1 MRIIGNAEKA
11 REVQA
16 VASGVLPS
24 GQPVVV
30 NANGTVSVAA
40 GVAASVGSETNF
52 ESGQTS
58 QMGAVYD
65 VNANRVVIFYRD
77 IGNSYYG
84 TAVVGTVSGTSISFG
99 SPVVFQSSNS
109 QYSHPVYDVSA
120 QKIVNY
126 YSRDPDN
133 YGMAIVGTVSGT
145 SISFGTATVYSS
157 SQVRT
162 LGAAY
167 ASNASRSVVIFRDES
182 AGSVGKAVSG
192 GVSGTGISFGSSVET
207 IYSGSTSGDGALVAG
222 QSIEG
227 NTRLL
232 AFVSTSSDAHSVCL
246 VASGTNVYAL
256 GSVVQ
261 FSSGKVNSM
270 QGIYDDNA
278 NSFLIVYRD
287 ASNSSKGT
295 ARVVS
300 VSGTTASYGAT
311 ALFST
316 STNVLNVGA
325 TYNSSNNN
333 AIISYRSSSDS
344 NKLYLIEGKI
354 SGTSIAFE
362 AATSTSFKTNDNMF
376 PVYNSSSNST
386 AVAFADV
393 DNSNVGEAFVYGS
406 SSTNLTAENYI
417 GMSGGEIIQ
426 KGSAAYVGT
435 PVVFESA
442 DTRFISSAFDT
453 TNNKVVIA
461 YRDQGNSEY
470 STAVVGTVSGNAI
483 SFGTPV
489 VFSTEVLSYMQCSSM
504 CFDPDTG
511 KVVIAYRNEA
521 TSNHGTARVGTVSGT
536 SISFGSAVVF
546 EAAASNLMTTVY
558 DTNSNKVVIAY
569 KDDGNS
575 EYGTAIVGTVSG
587 TSISFGSP
595 TVFNAGVVS
604 GGTASGIASTFD
616 SVNNKVI
623 LAYSDGS
630 NSNQY
635 TAIVG
640 TVSGT
645 SISFGTKVVID
656 TDTGTKI
663 GKGITAAYNPVAQKV
678 LITYVDTA
686 GNLDTLSARVGTV
699 SGTSISF
706 GTEASTG
713 TQYTAEYDSVY
724 NPDSETIVIAY
735 KDESNSSYGTL
746 VSASISGTDV
756 TFGTPTVYKSSR
768 SDEPAIVYDSSN
780 NKTVVSMQDAGSSSH
795 GTSVV
800 SSPDT
805 VNIQRGQVADGGN
818 AEINIKG
825 AVAENQSGLTAGQ
838 SYYVQTDGTLSTTA
852 GDPSVF
858 AGTAVAATKLI
869 VKG

>member
-1 MRIIGNAEKA
+1 MRIIGNAGKA

-30 NANGTVSVAA
+30 NADGTVSVAA
-40 GVAASVGSETNF
+40 ETSVSESTGSPTVFDPLSYSYISAAFDSTNNKVVISYADDGTDTGNSVVGTISGTSISFGTPVVF
-52 ESGQTS
+52 ESGFSHYITS
-58 QMGAVYD
+58 TFD
-65 VNANRVVIFYRD
+65 TSSSKVVIAYRD
-77 IGNSYYG
+77 VENSNQGTAIVGTVSGTSISFGSATVYETNYVSEQAIVFDSNENKIVIAYKIGNQGIAIVGTVSGTSISFGSSAQFNIGSADFTSASFDTTSNKVVISYKDDGNSSYGTSIVGTVSGTSISFGTKVVFESAATRYTSTVFDSANNKIVVAYADQGNSFYG

-99 SPVVFQSSNS
+99 TPVVFEAASV
-109 QYSHPVYDVSA
+109 YSLSAAYDATAGKVTIAYQDDGNGQDGTLIS
-120 QKIVNY
+120 
-126 YSRDPDN
+126 
-133 YGMAIVGTVSGT
+133 GTVSGT
-145 SISFGTATVYSS
+145 SISFGTPTVFETDATTKISSTFDSS
-157 SQVRT
+157 SSKVVV
-162 LGAAY
+162 AY
-167 ASNASRSVVIFRDES
+167 AATAQGTSVVH
-182 AGSVGKAVSG
+182 
-192 GVSGTGISFGSSVET
+192 
-207 IYSGSTSGDGALVAG
+207 
-222 QSIEG
+222 Q
-227 NTRLL
+227 
-232 AFVSTSSDAHSVCL
+232 
-246 VASGTNVYAL
+246 
-256 GSVVQ
+256 
-261 FSSGKVNSM
+261 
-270 QGIYDDNA
+270 NA
-278 NSFLIVYRD
+278 Y
-287 ASNSSKGT
+287 T
-295 ARVVS
+295 
-300 VSGTTASYGAT
+300 
-311 ALFST
+311 
-316 STNVLNVGA
+316 
-325 TYNSSNNN
+325 
-333 AIISYRSSSDS
+333 
-344 NKLYLIEGKI
+344 
-354 SGTSIAFE
+354 
-362 AATSTSFKTNDNMF
+362 
-376 PVYNSSSNST
+376 
-386 AVAFADV
+386 
-393 DNSNVGEAFVYGS
+393 
-406 SSTNLTAENYI
+406 STNLTSENYI

-595 TVFNAGVVS
+595 TVFNAGAVS

-805 VNIQRGQVADGGN
+805 VNIQRGQVADGDK

-825 AVAENQSGLTAGQ
+825 AVDENQAGLTAGQ

-852 GDPSVF
+852 GDPSIF

>member
-1 MRIIGNAEKA
+1 MRIIGNAGEA

-16 VASGVLPS
+16 VASGVLPN
-24 GQPVVV
+24 GKPVIV
-30 NANGTVSVAA
+30 NADGTVSV
-40 GVAASVGSETNF
+40 VAASGGDPSLGSSTIF
-52 ESGQTS
+52 DTGAAGG
-58 QMGAVYD
+58 MGIAFD
-65 VNANRVVIFYRD
+65 SNANRIVI
-77 IGNSYYG
+77 SYVDTTSNYG
-84 TAVVGTVSGTSISFG
+84 TAVVGQVSGTSITFGTPVVFESASIEATAAVYDANAQKVVIGYTDNGNSAYGTAIVGTVSGDSISFG
-99 SPVVFQSSNS
+99 SATVYSSNPTDRHTAVFDSNSNKVVFSYRVGYETGYSS
-109 QYSHPVYDVSA
+109 VGTVSGTGISFGSA
-120 QKIVNY
+120 VGFNAGGGNIGSTFSIASVFDTTNNKVVIFYRGV
-126 YSRDPDN
+126 DN
-133 YGMAIVGTVSGT
+133 DGQGIVGTVSGT
-145 SISFGTATVYSS
+145 SISFGTAVDYT
-157 SQVRT
+157 
-162 LGAAY
+162 
-167 ASNASRSVVIFRDES
+167 SNTANYNE
-182 AGSVGKAVSG
+182 AVFDPD
-192 GVSGTGISFGSSVET
+192 T
-207 IYSGSTSGDGALVAG
+207 
-222 QSIEG
+222 
-227 NTRLL
+227 
-232 AFVSTSSDAHSVCL
+232 
-246 VASGTNVYAL
+246 
-256 GSVVQ
+256 
-261 FSSGKVNSM
+261 GKV
-270 QGIYDDNA
+270 I
-278 NSFLIVYRD
+278 IVYQD
-287 ASNSSKGT
+287 ANNSGYGT
-295 ARVVS
+295 S
-300 VSGTTASYGAT
+300 VIGT
-311 ALFST
+311 
-316 STNVLNVGA
+316 V
-325 TYNSSNNN
+325 
-333 AIISYRSSSDS
+333 
-344 NKLYLIEGKI
+344 
-354 SGTSIAFE
+354 SGTSISFGTPAVFLS
-362 AATSTSFKTNDNMF
+362 ATPYHLSIAYDALADKAMLFYNDNNVGYYKLGTVSGTSVSFNTAAVSNNGNGADATSSVFDSTSNGVVFSYRDGANSNAGVGR
-376 PVYNSSSNST
+376 VYNSSPP
-386 AVAFADV
+386 
-393 DNSNVGEAFVYGS
+393 
-406 SSTNLTAENYI
+406 NLTAENYI

-595 TVFNAGVVS
+595 TVFNAGAVS

-686 GNLDTLSARVGTV
+686 GNNDTLTARVGTV

-706 GTEASTG
+706 GTAASSG
-713 TQYTAEYDSVY
+713 TTLTAEYDSVY

-756 TFGTPTVYKSSR
+756 TFGTPTVYNSSR

-805 VNIQRGQVADGGN
+805 VNIQRGQVADAGN
-818 AEINIKG
+818 AKINIKG
-825 AVAENQSGLTAGQ
+825 AVAENQTGLTAGQ
-838 SYYVQTDGTLSTTA
+838 SYYVQTDGTLGTTPA
-852 GDPSVF
+852 SPSVF